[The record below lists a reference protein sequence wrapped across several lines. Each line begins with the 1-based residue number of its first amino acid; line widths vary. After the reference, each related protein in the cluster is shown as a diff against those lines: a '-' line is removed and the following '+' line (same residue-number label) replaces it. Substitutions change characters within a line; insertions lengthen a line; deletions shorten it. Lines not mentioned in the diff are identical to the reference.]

1 MAANAADLI
10 RIHEKNKSERAPFT
24 DHWRECCLYTYPQ
37 LAQMWN
43 GTSIAQK
50 DTGASD
56 RAKLLDSTGT
66 DAARTLASTLV
77 SGMTPA
83 NAQWLELRPAGIEKQ
98 DSVAHYL
105 SEVSEVL
112 WRNIHAS
119 NFDAEVF
126 PSMLDFVN
134 VGSFVLFID
143 INRAKGG
150 FHFEQW
156 PTNECYWSSST
167 GGTVDTLSR
176 EYSLTA
182 AEAFQ
187 HFGDAAGQDVK
198 DAVQK
203 DPGRKFN
210 YLHVIL
216 PRQVYMIGGVTSKNM
231 PFASVYIEQTG
242 KRIVRESGFNEFPC
256 VVPRC
261 TRIPGTAY
269 ATGVTSDA
277 LPDIKELNHLKRME
291 KAATELAVSG
301 MWIAEDDGV
310 LNPYTVKVGPKK
322 IIVANSVDSMKP
334 LLTGADFKVA
344 FTTEA
349 NLQAQIRRVMMADQ
363 LLMQGSSNMTAT
375 EVNERM
381 NLIRQQLGPIYG
393 RLQAEFLNPLVERC
407 FMLMMR
413 AGVFDAPPDELN
425 DTEFHVHY
433 DSPLARAQRLNE
445 ATAIQS
451 SLGFLTNLQPAI
463 PDILDNIDT
472 DAAARELL
480 ETMGVPATVARSADD
495 VAALRQRKA
504 DMAAQ
509 QQQGAMADQL
519 AMQNA
524 SEQITAANQVT
535 GANAA

>member
-1 MAANAADLI
+1 MAAKAADLI
-10 RIHEKNKSERAPFT
+10 RIHEKQKAERAPFT
-24 DHWRECCLYTYPQ
+24 DHWRECCLFTYPQ

-83 NAQWLELRPAGIEKQ
+83 NAQWLELRPAGISKQ
-98 DSVAHYL
+98 DNVAHYL
-105 SEVSEVL
+105 SEASEVL

-134 VGSFVLFID
+134 VGSFILFVDID
-143 INRAKGG
+143 RTKGG
-150 FHFEQW
+150 FSFEQW

-167 GGTVDTLSR
+167 GRTVDTISR

-182 AEAFQ
+182 AEAFNR
-187 HFGDAAGQDVK
+187 FGEDAGADVR
-198 DAVQK
+198 DALTNQ
-203 DPGRKFN
+203 PGKMFH
-210 YLHVIL
+210 YIHVIA
-216 PRQVYMIGGVTSKNM
+216 PREVYMVDGVTARNM
-231 PFASVYIEQTG
+231 PFASVYIEQSG

-256 VVPRC
+256 MVPRC

-269 ATGVTSDA
+269 ATGITSDA
-277 LPDIKELNHLKRME
+277 LPDIKELNHLRRME
-291 KAATELAVSG
+291 KQATELAVSG
-301 MWIAEDDGV
+301 MWIAQDDGV
-310 LNPYTVKVGPKK
+310 LNPYTVRVGPKK
-322 IIVANSVDSMKP
+322 VIVANSVDSMKP

-344 FTTEA
+344 FTTEER
-349 NLQAQIRRVMMADQ
+349 LQAQIRRVMMADQ
-363 LLMQGSSNMTAT
+363 LMPQRSNMTAT

-381 NLIRQQLGPIYG
+381 NLIRQQMGPIYG
-393 RLQAEFLNPLVERC
+393 RLQAEFLTPLVERC

-413 AGVFDAPPDELN
+413 SGAFDAPPEELS

-451 SLGFLTNLQPAI
+451 SLGFISSLAPTMPG
-463 PDILDNIDT
+463 ILDNIDT
-472 DAAARELL
+472 DAAARELC
-480 ETMGVPATVARSADD
+480 ETMGVPATVVRSADD
-495 VAALRQRKA
+495 VAALRKQQA
-504 DMAAQ
+504 EANAAAQ
-509 QQQGAMADQL
+509 AGAMQDQL
-519 AMQNA
+519 VMQNA
-524 SEQITAANQVT
+524 SEQITAANEVT
-535 GANAA
+535 GVNAA